1 MSVFFFYNNVLGFYS
16 HLEKTLKAIQMQ
28 QRKENEKKIM
38 EKCTKI
44 FSDIFLDKI
53 VYRAFLWR
61 FYLNMLFMIVF
72 ISKMRDIDAYMTMI
86 F

>member
-1 MSVFFFYNNVLGFYS
+1 
-16 HLEKTLKAIQMQ
+16 MQ

-72 ISKMRDIDAYMTMI
+72 ISKMRNIDAYMTMI